1 MPLKL
6 ARDLL
11 QDRYTPVLKYT
22 LLVLMITLPLMLV
35 TSILRDDNIL
45 QSSGIAALA
54 FAVYGF
60 YWLLHTEREHWVAPM
75 LIFTIIVYTTWDI
88 YAYGS
93 VRSAG
98 VIGYVCAVVGAGVM
112 LNWRVLAMAI
122 ALSLM
127 SLGGLTWAE
136 MNGVIHRGDF
146 AVTPSFWLAHATAIL
161 GVSIGVATSR
171 RMVQQALHD
180 QHEEFLRREE
190 AERERQRSQEQVQRV
205 FQISPSGIMVQ
216 SVETRRVLDIN
227 PAFERMW
234 GYERH
239 EYFELRHN
247 EKLWVHSHQ
256 REGLLERLL
265 VEGRLASCEMTC
277 RRKDGTI
284 FNALIS
290 SEIGGEGADRI
301 IVSTVTDISAE
312 VQARERV
319 QKSEELFSK
328 AFNFSPLNMTI
339 TRVSDGVFLAVNG
352 ADDTVQGYTGA
363 ELVGRSS
370 VEMGSWASEEDR
382 ADFVERLR
390 REGQVM
396 HFETRM
402 RHKRGHI
409 MDCRLWAVMVDI
421 DGESCILGCSLN
433 IVEEKRREA
442 ILLNVARGVS
452 GEVGE
457 LFFRQLAQH
466 LGKAL
471 GADLVMVGEL
481 ISARE
486 VASLALMTD
495 GNITAPLRYSLDG
508 TPCDIA
514 VGWDDMCIYIDRVHE
529 IFPEDVFLAQGN
541 YRAYMGMALRDA
553 DGSPI
558 GILNA
563 LWRAPLQPSPD
574 REALMRIFASRANA
588 ELLRL
593 RREREILRLNETLEQ
608 RVAARTAELQATN
621 AELESFA
628 YSVSHD
634 LQTPLRGIDGFTAL
648 LGSQLADTLSDE
660 QKRMFG
666 RVRINVSRMGE
677 LISDLL
683 GLAKVSKREMHKQPV
698 DLSQLAST
706 VAEIACQTGKHQY
719 RQIACHVESG
729 LSCEC
734 DKALARIALENLI
747 GNAIKYTGTRESA
760 VIEIGAVKPE
770 DHSGPLVLFI
780 RDNGVGFDM
789 AYADKLFKPFNRL
802 HHEHEFEGSGV
813 GLATVHRIMERHGG
827 GISANAAPEAGATF
841 HFSFETVP
849 APVAGPQAPRSQNV

>member
-22 LLVLMITLPLMLV
+22 LLVLMVALPLMLASSLV
-35 TSILRDDNIL
+35 RDRNPAQSIGVAMLV
-45 QSSGIAALA
+45 AL
-54 FAVYGF
+54 VYGF
-60 YWLLHTEREHWVAPM
+60 YWLLHTGRERWVAPM
-75 LIFTIIVYTTWDI
+75 LIFTIIGYTTWDI

-98 VIGYVCAVVGAGVM
+98 VIGYVCAVVGAGIM
-112 LNWRVLAMAI
+112 LRRRILVAAI
-122 ALSLM
+122 VLSLGL
-127 SLGGLTWAE
+127 LGVLTWAE
-136 MNGVIHRGDF
+136 MSGYMQRAEF
-146 AVTPSFWLAHATAIL
+146 SVTPNFWLTHVTAIL

-171 RMVQQALHD
+171 RMVQKALRD
-180 QHEEFLRREE
+180 QHDEYLRREE
-190 AERERQRSQEQVQRV
+190 AERERQRSQEQVQRF
-205 FQISPSGIMVQ
+205 FQISPSGIIVQ
-216 SVETRRVLDIN
+216 SAQTRLVVDIN

-239 EYFELRHN
+239 EYFEPHHN
-247 EKLWVHSHQ
+247 AKLWVDDQQ
-256 REGLLERLL
+256 RARLLERLL
-265 VEGRLASCEMTC
+265 TDGRLQNCQMTC

-301 IVSTVTDISAE
+301 IVSTVTDISSE

-339 TRVSDGVFLAVNG
+339 TRVSDGTFLAVNG
-352 ADDTVQGYTGA
+352 AEDTVQGYA
-363 ELVGRSS
+363 ASELMGRSS
-370 VEMGSWASEEDR
+370 VEMGAWLSEEDR
-382 ADFVERLR
+382 VQFVERLR
-390 REGQVM
+390 RDGQVM
-396 HFETRM
+396 AFETRM
-402 RHKRGHI
+402 RHRQGHVV
-409 MDCRLWAVMVDI
+409 DCRLWAVIVEI
-421 DGESCILGCSLN
+421 DGEDCVLSCTLN

-442 ILLNVARGVS
+442 MLMNVARGVS

-481 ISARE
+481 VSPRE
-486 VASLALMTD
+486 VASLALMSD
-495 GNITAPLRYSLDG
+495 GNITAPLHYFLDG

-514 VGWDDMCIYIDRVHE
+514 AGWDDMCTYIDRVHE
-529 IFPEDVFLAQGN
+529 IFPEDVFLAEGH
-541 YRAYMGMALRDA
+541 YRAYMGIALRDA

-563 LWRAPLQPSPD
+563 LWRTPLQPSAD
-574 REALMRIFASRANA
+574 RDSLMRIFASRANA

-593 RREREILRLNETLEQ
+593 RRDREILRLNETLEQ

-648 LGSQLADTLSDE
+648 LGEQLTHTLSEE

-683 GLAKVSKREMHKQPV
+683 GLAKVSKREMNKQKV
-698 DLSQLAST
+698 DLSQLASD
-706 VAEIACQTGKHQY
+706 VAEEMCQSAKQRKIAC
-719 RQIACHVESG
+719 RVEPG
-729 LSCEC
+729 LHCEC

-747 GNAIKYTGTRESA
+747 GNAIKYTRTRETA
-760 VIEIGAVKPE
+760 HIEIGAVESTGKA
-770 DHSGPLVLFI
+770 LVLFI

-789 AYADKLFKPFNRL
+789 TYADKLFKPFNRL

-813 GLATVHRIMERHGG
+813 GLATVHRILERHGG
-827 GISANAAPEAGATF
+827 GICGIAALDAGATF
-841 HFSFETVP
+841 HFSFDTVP
-849 APVAGPQAPRSQNV
+849 APLLATQAPRSETV

>member
-11 QDRYTPVLKYT
+11 QDRYTPVMKYT
-22 LLVLMITLPLMLV
+22 LLVLMVALPLMLV
-35 TSILRDDNIL
+35 LSISRDNNPL
-45 QSSGIAALA
+45 QSAGV
-54 FAVYGF
+54 AVLSAIVYLF
-60 YWLLHTEREHWVAPM
+60 YWLLHTGRERWVAPM
-75 LIFTIIVYTTWDI
+75 LIFTIIGYTTWDI

-98 VIGYVCAVVGAGVM
+98 VIGYVCAVVGAGIM
-112 LNWRVLAMAI
+112 LRRRVLAAAI
-122 ALSLM
+122 LLSLGL
-127 SLGGLTWAE
+127 LGALTWAE
-136 MNGVIHRGDF
+136 IHGHMHRDDF
-146 AVTPSFWLAHATAIL
+146 SVTSNFWLTHVTAIL
-161 GVSIGVATSR
+161 GASIGVATSR
-171 RMVQQALHD
+171 LMVQKALRD
-180 QHEEFLRREE
+180 QREEYLRREE
-190 AERERQRSQEQVQRV
+190 AERERRRSQEQVQRV

-216 SVETRRVLDIN
+216 SVQTRLVVDIN

-239 EYFELRHN
+239 EYFEPRHN
-247 EKLWVHSHQ
+247 EKLWVYDHQ
-256 REGLLERLL
+256 RENLLERLL
-265 VEGRLASCEMTC
+265 TEGRISNCEMTC

-339 TRVSDGVFLAVNG
+339 TRVSDGMFLAVNG
-352 ADDTVQGYTGA
+352 AEDTVQGYTA
-363 ELVGRSS
+363 SELVGRSS
-370 VEMGSWASEEDR
+370 VEMGAWLSEEDR
-382 ADFVERLR
+382 LQFVERLR
-390 REGQVM
+390 REGQIM
-396 HFETRM
+396 RMETRM
-402 RHKRGHI
+402 RHRQGHVV
-409 MDCRLWAVMVDI
+409 DCRVWAVIVDI
-421 DGESCILGCSLN
+421 DEVPCVLSCTLS

-442 ILLNVARGVS
+442 MLLDVARGVS

-481 ISARE
+481 VSSRE
-486 VASLALMTD
+486 VASLALMSD

-514 VGWDDMCIYIDRVHE
+514 IGWDDMCIYIDRVHE

-563 LWRAPLQPSPD
+563 LWRSPLQASAD
-574 REALMRIFASRANA
+574 RDALMRIFASRANA

-593 RREREILRLNETLEQ
+593 RREREILRLNETLEL

-648 LGSQLADTLSDE
+648 LGDQLTGTLSDE

-677 LISDLL
+677 LIADLL
-683 GLAKVSKREMHKQPV
+683 GLAKVSKREMNKQKV
-698 DLSQLAST
+698 DLSALAGS
-706 VAEIACQTGKHQY
+706 VLESACQPLKS
-719 RQIACHVESG
+719 RQITWRVEPG
-729 LSCEC
+729 LHCDC
-734 DKALARIALENLI
+734 DKSLAQIALENLI
-747 GNAIKYTGTRESA
+747 GNAVKYTGTRESA
-760 VIEIGAVKPE
+760 LIEIGRVAG
-770 DHSGPLVLFI
+770 SAGQGPLVVFI

-789 AYADKLFKPFNRL
+789 TYADKLFKPFNRL
-802 HHEHEFEGSGV
+802 HHEHEFAGSGV
-813 GLATVHRIMERHGG
+813 GLATVHRILERHGG
-827 GISANAAPEAGATF
+827 GICANATPDAGATF
-841 HFSFETVP
+841 HFSFDTVP
-849 APVAGPQAPRSQNV
+849 APLAGTQAPRSETV